1 MTVDRSSAHLS
12 PARLRRA
19 ALVTVGLAGAATGLL
34 GGVGWR
40 LFVGGDHDLAAAMWG
55 IAAITV
61 GALLVVSMLARA
73 LATLAQRASDNHLAA
88 IRRVEERVE
97 RSEREVDQLRQA
109 LTIAAVSEPD
119 VVDDAE
125 LDEPALTTP
134 SG

>member
-19 ALVTVGLAGAATGLL
+19 ALVMVGLAGAATGLL

-40 LFVGGDHDLAAAMWG
+40 LFVSGDHDLAAAMWG

-88 IRRVEERVE
+88 IRRVEDRVE
-97 RSEREVDQLRQA
+97 RSERELDQLRQA
-109 LTIAAVSEPD
+109 LTIAAVADADD
-119 VVDDAE
+119 VVDDE
-125 LDEPALTTP
+125 VEEPALTTP